1 LSACNGMLVYHNGQY
16 KLKIKGNEG
25 SATRTFDTSN
35 ILTDVTVSLTDIK
48 NRLNKITINFANK
61 ATDTNYND
69 DVVIRENSTYLTEDA
84 ARVLETTIDMPM
96 ITGEST
102 INDMGDYILDSTR
115 DAMIITFEGAHT
127 QFGVEAGEIIK
138 VTLDDYG
145 FSNKQFRVLQTEL
158 TPENTISIVAQEY
171 TQSIHI

>member
-1 LSACNGMLVYHNGQY
+1 
-16 KLKIKGNEG
+16 
-25 SATRTFDTSN
+25 
-35 ILTDVTVSLTDIK
+35 
-48 NRLNKITINFANK
+48 
-61 ATDTNYND
+61 
-69 DVVIRENSTYLTEDA
+69 
-84 ARVLETTIDMPM
+84 
-96 ITGEST
+96 
-102 INDMGDYILDSTR
+102 MGDYIMDSTR